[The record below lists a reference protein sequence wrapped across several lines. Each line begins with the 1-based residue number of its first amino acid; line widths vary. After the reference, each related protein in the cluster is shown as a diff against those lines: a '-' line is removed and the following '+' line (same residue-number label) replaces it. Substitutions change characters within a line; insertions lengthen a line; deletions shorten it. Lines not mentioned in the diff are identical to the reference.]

1 MNKKDIFIKEKLQQD
16 KKISDKANKIFDNIK
31 GEFKLENNEKKIIKI
46 SFNKFLAI
54 AACLV
59 IVGFVGINI
68 YANSLGKPNIIS
80 GIQALIRKERKEN
93 TDEIAK
99 ELFEKGA
106 EEIRRLQYSGL
117 IKEEYEVEGDLI
129 EKNINGRVY
138 VKTNEKYEKAVQK
151 YEKIFTDKALEDVLA
166 ERFANVDGV
175 LYISYGGATGWGITN
190 VEVEKTSE
198 KDGEIAYRASY
209 NDVSIE
215 GFVDDKKQT
224 CEFKIKKVNG
234 EYRISE
240 TNYYNLGQE
249 LNVDPDDNN
258 NNFDNEIAKELFEK
272 GAEEIRKLYY
282 SGLIKEEYEVSGN
295 LIERRINGR
304 VYVRTDEK
312 YEKVVQKYG
321 KIFTDKALENVLAE
335 RFANVDGVLY
345 ISYGGATGWGITNV
359 EVEKTSEK
367 DGEIAYRASYN
378 DVSIEGFV
386 DDKKQTCEFKIKKVN
401 GEYKISET
409 NYYNLGE
416 YDKTTENISD
426 SDIMIDKLKNRNT
439 KYRANYYYRLASL
452 KNNNDGTYTA
462 IIEFYTP
469 VIISETEYKNIASKG
484 SGEINGVSYTFSN
497 KSNEDNIGY
506 GYIYK
511 NNEKYT
517 IEKQEAGY
525 AFYSETGGVVKTI
538 DMLDMSFEM
547 ILDKDFG
554 IQQIPSGGSYTLKEY
569 ASKLTDKFISNNV
582 ITFEYSKQNGKL
594 YMARDSR

>member
-138 VKTNEKYEKAVQK
+138 VKTNE
-151 YEKIFTDKALEDVLA
+151 
-166 ERFANVDGV
+166 R
-175 LYISYGGATGWGITN
+175 
-190 VEVEKTSE
+190 
-198 KDGEIAYRASY
+198 
-209 NDVSIE
+209 
-215 GFVDDKKQT
+215 
-224 CEFKIKKVNG
+224 
-234 EYRISE
+234 
-240 TNYYNLGQE
+240 
-249 LNVDPDDNN
+249 
-258 NNFDNEIAKELFEK
+258 
-272 GAEEIRKLYY
+272 
-282 SGLIKEEYEVSGN
+282 
-295 LIERRINGR
+295 
-304 VYVRTDEK
+304 

-321 KIFTDKALENVLAE
+321 EIFTDKALENVLAE

-378 DVSIEGFV
+378 DVSIEGVV

-401 GEYKISET
+401 GEYRISET

-416 YDKTTENISD
+416 NNETTENISD
-426 SDIMIDKLKNRNT
+426 SDIMIEKLKNRNT

-462 IIEFYTP
+462 IIESYTP

>member
-1 MNKKDIFIKEKLQQD
+1 MNKKDMFIKEKLQQD

-59 IVGFVGINI
+59 IVGFVGVNI

-80 GIQALIRKERKEN
+80 GIQALIRKDEKEN

-106 EEIRRLQYSGL
+106 EEIRRLYYSGF

-129 EKNINGRVY
+129 EKNINGRIY

-198 KDGEIAYRASY
+198 KDGEISYRASY
-209 NDVSIE
+209 NDV
-215 GFVDDKKQT
+215 G
-224 CEFKIKKVNG
+224 
-234 EYRISE
+234 
-240 TNYYNLGQE
+240 
-249 LNVDPDDNN
+249 
-258 NNFDNEIAKELFEK
+258 
-272 GAEEIRKLYY
+272 
-282 SGLIKEEYEVSGN
+282 
-295 LIERRINGR
+295 
-304 VYVRTDEK
+304 
-312 YEKVVQKYG
+312 
-321 KIFTDKALENVLAE
+321 
-335 RFANVDGVLY
+335 
-345 ISYGGATGWGITNV
+345 
-359 EVEKTSEK
+359 
-367 DGEIAYRASYN
+367 
-378 DVSIEGFV
+378 IEGFV

>member
-1 MNKKDIFIKEKLQQD
+1 MNKKDMFIKEKLKQD
-16 KKISDKANKIFDNIK
+16 KKISDEANKIFDSIK
-31 GEFKLENNEKKIIKI
+31 GEFKLENNEKKTIKI
-46 SFNKFLAI
+46 SFNTFLAI
-54 AACLV
+54 ATSLV
-59 IVGFVGINI
+59 IVGFVGVNI

-80 GIQALIRKERKEN
+80 GIQALIRKEEKEN

-106 EEIRRLQYSGL
+106 EEIRRLQYSGF
-117 IKEEYEVEGDLI
+117 IKEEYEVPENLI
-129 EKNINGRVY
+129 EKNINGKIY

-198 KDGEIAYRASY
+198 KDGEIVYRASY

-249 LNVDPDDNN
+249 LNVDQDDSNN
-258 NNFDNEIAKELFEK
+258 NLDNETVKKLFEK
-272 GAEEIRKLYY
+272 GAEEIRKLHY
-282 SGLIKEEYEVSGN
+282 SGLIKEEYKVSGN

-304 VYVRTDEK
+304 VYVKTNEK

-321 KIFTDKALENVLAE
+321 EIFTDKALENVLAE

-359 EVEKTSEK
+359 EVEKTNER
-367 DGEIAYRASYN
+367 DGEITYKASYN

-401 GEYKISET
+401 GEYRISET
-409 NYYNLGE
+409 NYCNM
-416 YDKTTENISD
+416 DK
-426 SDIMIDKLKNRNT
+426 K
-439 KYRANYYYRLASL
+439 
-452 KNNNDGTYTA
+452 
-462 IIEFYTP
+462 
-469 VIISETEYKNIASKG
+469 
-484 SGEINGVSYTFSN
+484 
-497 KSNEDNIGY
+497 
-506 GYIYK
+506 
-511 NNEKYT
+511 
-517 IEKQEAGY
+517 
-525 AFYSETGGVVKTI
+525 
-538 DMLDMSFEM
+538 
-547 ILDKDFG
+547 
-554 IQQIPSGGSYTLKEY
+554 
-569 ASKLTDKFISNNV
+569 
-582 ITFEYSKQNGKL
+582 
-594 YMARDSR
+594 